1 MAVLKT
7 SALLLS
13 SLLFLGCGSQTL
25 EDEGLESKTIEEA
38 ASTSTGSTGSGG
50 TSSTEFTVVSTTPA
64 DGATNVSTNT
74 QISLTFS
81 DDLGLYGAGTS
92 TTCSEQVFQLSTDN
106 FSSCIGWDY
115 SSGYFYT
122 VNGSTITLETP
133 TLSASTTYQLKVVP
147 SASSGQLTLT
157 SLSSIPVT
165 SSTISFTTQ

>member
-13 SLLFLGCGSQTL
+13 SLLLFGCGSQTL

-81 DDLGLYGAGTS
+81 DDLGSYGAGTS
-92 TTCSEQVFQLSTDN
+92 TTCSNQVFQLSTDN
-106 FSSCIGWDY
+106 FSNCIGWDNSSAFY
-115 SSGYFYT
+115 SVT
-122 VNGSTITLETP
+122 GSTIILSTP

-147 SASSGQLTLT
+147 SASSGELTLT